1 MKKILILTGRYL
13 PGHKDGGP
21 LRTLINVTDALGD
34 EYEFY
39 IGCLDRDHGDDK
51 PYQNIKKDEWNQVEK
66 AKVWYVEPGQFTN
79 ELLLRLASGKDL
91 IYLCSFYDD
100 YGYKLLLLNKKN
112 KIQCPVVVASMGVFA
127 EAALKQKSAKKR
139 IFISLCKFLGL
150 FKNITWSVTSELEAK
165 DVKKAMGNN
174 IDYIVA
180 EDLPRLSIPGKT
192 KKEYS
197 GILKV
202 VFLSRICAHKN
213 LDFAIRALNKMKEPV
228 EFTIY
233 GPIQEMEYWEKCEE
247 LLKNVR
253 FSWTYGGDVPSEQ
266 VQKTLADYD
275 VLIFPSKSENYGHV
289 IFEALS
295 VGCIPVIS
303 DKTPWNELNNKKA
316 GYELPLDESIFTN
329 TLDDFANLSV
339 QEKEKLENNA
349 IQYANEKLTTSLKE
363 TGYRKIFG

>member
-1 MKKILILTGRYL
+1 MSVIGPRPGLWNQDILTAERDKYGANDVKPGLTGWAQINGR
-13 PGHKDGGP
+13 
-21 LRTLINVTDALGD
+21 D
-34 EYEFY
+34 ELE
-39 IGCLDRDHGDDK
+39 IPD
-51 PYQNIKKDEWNQVEK
+51 K
-66 AKVWYVEPGQFTN
+66 AKLDGDYVQNMGLKMDAKCF
-79 ELLLRLASGKDL
+79 LGSVHVFGKDL